1 MSWLPSANRESRI
14 RRSSERSSSSSN
26 PPFREKNFP
35 GGVQYCTVEAASQD
49 SMPQMMTASTSSS
62 WRSMAL

>member
-35 GGVQYCTVEAASQD
+35 GGVQYCYEDAAAPHAR
-49 SMPQMMTASTSSS
+49 PQEVS
-62 WRSMAL
+62 